1 MININKRKILF
12 QNFQKFNYKEI
23 KSNYINTISSTRN
36 FSNSLTE
43 ENNPEEKSVR
53 EKVIDSLDYKKI
65 FKKKSFYRNFK
76 VLDTLGEF
84 KDFEE
89 RDTTEMLQNM
99 KRKLYASDY
108 LKIHEDWQKN
118 LLKNKIRKGIIKH
131 KYENYVNILR

>member
-12 QNFQKFNYKEI
+12 SNFGQKFNYKEI
-23 KSNYINTISSTRN
+23 KSNYINIICTRN
-36 FSNSLTE
+36 FSNTLTE
-43 ENNPEEKSVR
+43 ENTEEKTVR
-53 EKVIDSLDYKKI
+53 EKVIDKLDYQKI

-89 RDTTEMLQNM
+89 RDTQEMLQNM
-99 KRKLYASDY
+99 KKKLYASDY
-108 LKIHEDWQKN
+108 LKIHDDWQKN

-131 KYENYVNILR
+131 KYENYVNK